1 MKRLLSL
8 LLKNPLSFFI
18 LLKFWVLFT
27 ILKVKGR
34 KTVVYN
40 MHQDYFFDLFKDIYC
55 KLLKNGIEVYFSIPR
70 NSDHIKDYL
79 LLNGLVPDSYII
91 SNKIS
96 PFIPFDMFICAE
108 VTGPD
113 FPFKLLKST
122 KKVEIY
128 HGTGVY
134 NLYEKGS
141 VLSRFDVHFAVGP
154 MYHDFLKQTYEKYP
168 RKHSVY
174 NVGYPKTDRLFKS
187 VDEKLKK
194 KYNPENRKTILYAP
208 HWNEHGSLHAFSE
221 EIIITL
227 SSFNATVLVKPHNY
241 LYTQFPEKNWKKKF
255 KELEKKH
262 DNIRFVTEADT
273 QLMYPFSDIMI
284 TDTGTTAAF
293 EYSLLHKPLVVFK
306 EELWF
311 DKRDHVDI
319 ERAIV
324 DTALCFTSQT
334 ELKQVLN
341 DLFHEEKSSA
351 LLKEQKEKQTE
362 MTEKYLYNIGKATET
377 AVDVILKELGLRK

>member
-1 MKRLLSL
+1 MKRLLAL
-8 LLKNPLSFFI
+8 IVKNPLSIFT
-18 LLKFWVLFT
+18 LLKFWVFFT
-27 ILKVKGR
+27 FLKIKGW

-40 MHQDYFFDLFKDIYC
+40 MHQDYFFDLFKDIYDE
-55 KLLKNGIEVYFSIPR
+55 LRKNSIEVYFSIPQD
-70 NSDHIKDYL
+70 SDHIKDHL
-79 LLNGLVPDSYII
+79 LLNGPVPDKFII

-113 FPFKLLKST
+113 FPFKLLKNT

-154 MYHDFLKQTYEKYP
+154 MYHDFLKKAYEKYP
-168 RKHSVY
+168 REHSVY
-174 NVGYPKTDRLFKS
+174 NVGYPKTDRLFKDT
-187 VDEKLKK
+187 DEKLKK

-208 HWNEHGSLHAFSE
+208 HWNENGSLHAFNE
-221 EIIITL
+221 EIITTL
-227 SSFNATVLVKPHNY
+227 SSFDATVLVKPHNY
-241 LYTQFPEKNWKKKF
+241 LYTQFPERNWKEKI
-255 KELEKKH
+255 KELEKNH
-262 DNIRFVTEADT
+262 DNIRFITEADT
-273 QLMYPFSDIMI
+273 QLLYPFSDIMI

-311 DKRDHVDI
+311 NKRQHVDI
-319 ERAIV
+319 EKAII
-324 DTALCFTSQT
+324 DTALCFTSLT
-334 ELKQVLN
+334 ELKQILS
-341 DLFHEEKSSA
+341 DLSDEEKN
-351 LLKEQKEKQTE
+351 LKFINDQKKNQIE

-377 AVDVILKELGLRK
+377 AVDIILKELGMKK